1 MAAFTDFDM
10 QSQYLTPESEKQVR
24 TESASAFK
32 KNAPSPDG
40 AASQGALGAPAEAGE
55 TSQDMLGMFNN
66 ASPEDRDHLT
76 NQVTESLAPH
86 GKSPQGALEEI
97 LMPGGQPNLHA
108 IARAADFG
116 IDLKGL
122 AQKTSGAEAQK
133 AQKNVGVAFG
143 QVPEEGQA
151 GPVKSEGKALA
162 DMTSKEKGVARDQAE
177 QAETDKK
184 NRRDAIAAFLMETG
198 LRLLASDKSDA
209 GAAFGEAALGTV
221 ESGRSRQRQ
230 DAADEMN
237 KSEEARRVKRSEQQ
251 TEAHTEAM
259 KGDLVKITDKDTGDT
274 MFVREKDGFI
284 TTKDGKRVREAT
296 DSELSAAQRET
307 NRRAVA
313 GAMASETNRIRKA
326 VDDGFSDDPDI
337 QSIIDETTSKKR
349 NSMTERLAKE
359 RVAAY
364 GYDLSILE
372 AASGDDSTTI
382 NWSEFGS

>member
-1 MAAFTDFDM
+1 
-10 QSQYLTPESEKQVR
+10 
-24 TESASAFK
+24 
-32 KNAPSPDG
+32 
-40 AASQGALGAPAEAGE
+40 
-55 TSQDMLGMFNN
+55 MLGMFNN